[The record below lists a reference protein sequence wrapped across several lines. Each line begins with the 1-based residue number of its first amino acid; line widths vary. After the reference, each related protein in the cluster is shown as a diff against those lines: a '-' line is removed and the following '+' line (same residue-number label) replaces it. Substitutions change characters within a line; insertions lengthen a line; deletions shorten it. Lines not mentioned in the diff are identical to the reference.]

1 MFELQGGIKTQ
12 TAFLAE
18 LTIILIL
25 KYQSYYF
32 DSVCEQKVL

>member
-1 MFELQGGIKTQ
+1 MFELQGGTKTQ
-12 TAFLAE
+12 TASSAK

-32 DSVCEQKVL
+32 DSIC

>member
-12 TAFLAE
+12 TASPAK

-32 DSVCEQKVL
+32 DSIC